1 MLKPEDMEPDIG
13 PFDFFIDAFRELSS
27 CRVNSMSLG
36 PIPFTAIVEYSK
48 LFDVGDFSEFL
59 YYIRAMDNVLLGLDN
74 DKQKSKSSSGDKK

>member
-1 MLKPEDMEPDIG
+1 
-13 PFDFFIDAFRELSS
+13 
-27 CRVNSMSLG
+27 MSLG